1 VNDLYWICRA
11 RVNDMRNKPPGN
23 IDFFMR
29 KIIPIQNSD
38 VGDGSTAGHD
48 KGLGKGVTLKKIRIS
63 RRNFF

>member
-1 VNDLYWICRA
+1 MNDLYWICRA

-29 KIIPIQNSD
+29 EIIPIQNSD

-48 KGLGKGVTLKKIRIS
+48 KGLGLRTLTTSIYRS
-63 RRNFF
+63 RVLI